1 MSAVSNASV
10 ASPKLCPSCGN
21 RYPVDALFC
30 PIDGTPLTSAAGASG
45 QSQDP
50 YVGREILGHIE
61 IKQLAG
67 IGAMG
72 RVYRAFQTGI
82 DRDVAVK
89 ILHRELSTNQQL
101 VARFHREAKVASR
114 LQHANVVHVLLTGQL
129 PDGAM
134 YIVMEYLAG
143 LSMQSALAGAG
154 GAMPL
159 PRALHIALQLCDAT
173 GEAHA
178 QGVVHRDI
186 KPENV
191 MLVHRGD
198 DDDFVKVLDFGIARL
213 NWGDQSMA
221 TAAGLIFGTA
231 RYISPEGAQGETVG
245 PQSDVYSIATLI
257 YQMLSGRTPFEG
269 EQAVA
274 LHVAQIH
281 EPPPPQ
287 TSIARAGYVP
297 DPIAEVVMKNL
308 AKRPEDR
315 HPDARALGRAL
326 LDAARASGLSPED
339 LVSRA
344 MMMSGRA
351 SGPMQIASMQRTR
364 QLRLDAETTE
374 KLGAASPQ
382 SPQSPQ
388 SPKRPTGT
396 EIEPL
401 PRGNATTKWTP
412 PADVQAQMAAGVPP
426 PRTSNVDITMDDDDV
441 AQNGTPPPPRGTA
454 PPRTQQSPVH
464 AQQVQTKT
472 QPIARVQIATPA
484 PAFTPMP
491 SPSHTPLPS
500 PPPSRRAVSSHPSK
514 PPSGVDSTLSD
525 EEASPRRAKS
535 RAAVLV
541 FFCFLLGVGGAAGV
555 AYKLGLM
562 GPATPQITAESIAAH
577 ANDALIHQ
585 RWDAPPGDNVRDLT
599 NDGLA
604 RWPHDMQLLRIRALA
619 CDDLVRIGRTTRQ
632 GGDLVEA
639 LRLARLAHELD
650 PSDGDATSLVA
661 KCEAEIA
668 AKASPASDDAGL
680 APLTLPTSS
689 VAAKST
695 SALLD
700 VKPPHARVGQPVDF
714 VAHVVIT
721 PATAARPTIDAPYF
735 QISGPGI
742 ANGAKIPAVC
752 DAQGTCRGGYTFL
765 EAGHYDIAFTAK
777 AGGAALRAARQ
788 VQAGNDVKPLPPG
801 TPTAPPTSDP
811 GPQPSASAKWM

>member
-1 MSAVSNASV
+1 MSAVSNASA
-10 ASPKLCPSCGN
+10 ASPKLCPSCGI

-30 PIDGTPLTSAAGASG
+30 PIDGTPLTTAAGSSG
-45 QSQDP
+45 QSVDP

-114 LQHANVVHVLLTGQL
+114 LQHSNVVHVLLTGQL

-134 YIVMEYLAG
+134 YIVMEYLDG
-143 LSMQSALAGAG
+143 LSLQSALAGAG

-159 PRALHIALQLCDAT
+159 PRALHVALQLCDAT
-173 GEAHA
+173 GEAHV

-191 MLVHRGD
+191 MLVRRGD

-213 NWGDQSMA
+213 NWGNQSMA

-245 PQSDVYSIATLI
+245 PQSDVYSIATLL

-274 LHVAQIH
+274 LLVQQIH
-281 EPPPPQ
+281 DPPPPLR
-287 TSIARAGYVP
+287 SIPRAAYVP
-297 DPIAEVVMKNL
+297 EPIADVVMRNL
-308 AKRPEDR
+308 AKRPDDR
-315 HPDARALGRAL
+315 DADARVLGRAL
-326 LDAARASGLSPED
+326 LDAARASGMSPEE

-351 SGPMQIASMQRTR
+351 SGPVQIASMQRTR
-364 QLRLDAETTE
+364 QLRLDQETTE
-374 KLGAASPQ
+374 QLAKAQPPTAARPSGAQ
-382 SPQSPQ
+382 ME
-388 SPKRPTGT
+388 T
-396 EIEPL
+396 PL
-401 PRGNATTKWTP
+401 PRGNETTKWTP

-426 PRTSNVDITMDDDDV
+426 ARTSNVDVTMDDDDDLS
-441 AQNGTPPPPRGTA
+441 NETPAPRGTA
-454 PPRTQQSPVH
+454 PPRTQMSPIH
-464 AQQVQTKT
+464 PGTT
-472 QPIARVQIATPA
+472 QPIPRAQIATPA
-484 PAFTPMP
+484 PAMTPHAMNP
-491 SPSHTPLPS
+491 STLVPTL
-500 PPPSRRAVSSHPSK
+500 PPSRRDSRPSTHPSK

-525 EEASPRRAKS
+525 EESASPRRARS

-541 FFCFLLGVGGAAGV
+541 FFCFLLGVGGAAAV
-555 AYKLGLM
+555 AHKLGLM
-562 GPATPQITAESIAAH
+562 GPSTQPASLETISAH

-604 RWPHDMQLLRIRALA
+604 RWPHDLQLLRIRALA

-632 GGDLVEA
+632 GGDVSEA

-650 PSDGDATSLVA
+650 PSDSEATALVA
-661 KCEAEIA
+661 DCEAEIA
-668 AKASPASDDAGL
+668 AKEAPLGVDASL
-680 APLTLPTSS
+680 APLTNATSTTPP
-689 VAAKST
+689 KSIHV
-695 SALLD
+695 LLD
-700 VKPPHARVGQPVDF
+700 VTPARARVGQPVDF
-714 VAHVVIT
+714 VARIVTT
-721 PATAARPTIDAPYF
+721 PATAARPAIDAPYF
-735 QISGPGI
+735 AISGPGV
-742 ANGAKIPAVC
+742 ANGAKIPGLC
-752 DAQGTCRGGYTFL
+752 DAVGTCRAGYTFV
-765 EAGHYDIAFTAK
+765 EGGRYDVVFTAK
-777 AGGAALRAARQ
+777 AGGTPLRATRPA
-788 VQAGNDVKPLPPG
+788 QAGNDVKVVPSVP
-801 TPTAPPTSDP
+801 APSTTSDP
-811 GPQPSASAKWM
+811 GPAPSASQKWL